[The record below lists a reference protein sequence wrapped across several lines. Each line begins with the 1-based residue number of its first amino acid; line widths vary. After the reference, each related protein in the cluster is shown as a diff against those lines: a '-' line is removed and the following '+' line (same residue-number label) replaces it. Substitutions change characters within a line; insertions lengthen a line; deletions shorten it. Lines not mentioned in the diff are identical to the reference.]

1 MTITYADLPKP
12 IRSGI
17 VIVDPVT
24 GTPTV
29 AIVMQFNPDS
39 LQRSVVPQA
48 ATEGQPG
55 DRLEALRLVGPA
67 KEDWKIE
74 VELDAT
80 DQPQIDAPDGI
91 MPQLALLETLVQPA
105 STTIRFNQALAD
117 VGTLEI
123 TPVET
128 PLTLFTWGSK
138 RVMPVRITELSITEQ
153 YFDVDLNPVRAT
165 LNLTLHI
172 LTTSD
177 LPTHHRGAE
186 LYLAHLAQKEAL
198 ARKVPQ
204 GVQLGVLGIG
214 GIG

>member
-48 ATEGQPG
+48 ATEAQAG

-91 MPQLALLETLVQPA
+91 MPQLALLEMLVQPDPA
-105 STTIRFNQALAD
+105 TIRFNQSLAD
-117 VGTLEI
+117 IGTLEI
-123 TPVET
+123 TPIET
-128 PLTLFTWGSK
+128 PLTLFTWGPK

-153 YFDVDLNPVRAT
+153 HFDVDLNPVRAT

-186 LYLAHLAQKEAL
+186 LYLAHLAKKKTL
-198 ARKVPQ
+198 AGQVPQ